1 MLFHLAGI
9 KANTNIK
16 WMSLGLQERFQK
28 WERILALQGINID
41 GSVDIIFNLSM
52 PIDGD
57 ELYSNLEKM
66 KNMGAISARTIME
79 QSEYIKDADVEFNR
93 IVGEGQSE
101 NEQNE

>member
-1 MLFHLAGI
+1 
-9 KANTNIK
+9 
-16 WMSLGLQERFQK
+16 
-28 WERILALQGINID
+28 
-41 GSVDIIFNLSM
+41 M